1 MILINGPSRCQ
12 NRRPGAGCRDAGI
25 RSGRPLA
32 WRGDLR
38 SPRRHVSTAQS
49 RRTTR
54 LLPVRGALPPEG
66 RPQVAPTWDVGRA
79 KGGVGTP
86 GRRLRDGRVCLVVAG
101 VLVSHDATTE
111 KIPAISWSG
120 RSCCSELPAGEFSDA
135 EETYLK
141 CLGTGTYGVHG
152 SIYGPD
158 YELRPRDFRHL
169 GGSARSTAQLWP
181 AVLFGEQGMTLFT
194 RLPPLNVYK
203 RSSSC
208 KDF

>member
-111 KIPAISWSG
+111 KIPAISWSA
-120 RSCCSELPAGEFSDA
+120 RSSCGELPVGGFSDA
-135 EETYLK
+135 GRTLEMPRHRNLR
-141 CLGTGTYGVHG
+141 
-152 SIYGPD
+152 GPR
-158 YELRPRDFRHL
+158 LHL
-169 GGSARSTAQLWP
+169 WSRSTSLDH
-181 AVLFGEQGMTLFT
+181 VISGT
-194 RLPPLNVYK
+194 
-203 RSSSC
+203 
-208 KDF
+208 